1 LSAQVD
7 LRTQTLDV
15 INLIRW
21 EGLTDI
27 VLCGHSYG
35 GFVVSG
41 VADQVPERIRS
52 MVFLDA
58 FVPEHGESLVHYAP
72 IAAEQLMDG
81 WKVKPISAEA
91 FGVNAADRGIGLLNF
106 HAGEAADADLPV
118 RFPGSFLERRPNA
131 AQPNTLAHHRLSPEF
146 LSGRLKWRARVIL
159 LCVADKL
166 DSHSTR
172 FPGQGTRAELLQ

>member
-1 LSAQVD
+1 MSAGLD
-7 LRTQTLDV
+7 LIARL
-15 INLIRW
+15 
-21 EGLTDI
+21 
-27 VLCGHSYG
+27 
-35 GFVVSG
+35 FVSRAAI
-41 VADQVPERIRS
+41 ADQV
-52 MVFLDA
+52 LDKQN
-58 FVPEHGESLVHYAP
+58 E
-72 IAAEQLMDG
+72 IAALEKIAPVQSLTG
-81 WKVKPISAEA
+81 WSDPEAVKIGPVGAAQVAKHPALIAENH
-91 FGVNAADRGIGLLNF
+91 FGVNAANRGIGLLNF

-131 AQPNTLAHHRLSPEF
+131 AQANTLAHHRLSPEF